1 MENITGCLGE
11 GVSLCV
17 TSTTYIPVEKSQ
29 NIISNL

>member
-17 TSTTYIPVEKSQ
+17 TSTYIPVEKSQ